1 MSLLNVPLELAP
13 LHPEQDRSHLLESP
27 INQTPADSP
36 HRMKTNIVET
46 SGSCRLEIRQLERES
61 STDYFITATVERPL
75 SAVAAA
81 DELFSQVASALV
93 LKRIQ
98 PFQEKVYGR
107 TGARNAVLK
116 RRDTIYRQRG
126 LDRTM
131 AVTWIQGAPVHGC
144 DFAGVQIWGTS
155 PRDGEACVR
164 TVENPV
170 TGRGRLW
177 TGSGF
182 RLLHLPSIS
191 GQPGAGRVAQATQM
205 FTNMGL
211 GLKAHGMRFTNILR
225 TWIYVARLLD
235 WYGELNGVRTEIY
248 RKEGLGLEGGPVFPA
263 STGIMG
269 QSGDEECILDVLALE
284 ADSPG
289 AARATPIS
297 RSARQA
303 SSFNYGSSFS
313 RGMALE
319 IEGRRTVFISGTA
332 SINSAGLSTH
342 VGDAEGQ
349 SLETLMCIAAI
360 LEEQGGGLQH
370 IASATLFCKNREA
383 WEAWERVTRLL
394 GIPAIPKVCVIADV
408 CRHDL
413 LVEMEAVALI

>member
-1 MSLLNVPLELAP
+1 
-13 LHPEQDRSHLLESP
+13 
-27 INQTPADSP
+27 
-36 HRMKTNIVET
+36 MKTNIVET
-46 SGSCRLEIRQLERES
+46 SGSCRLEIRQSERES
-61 STDYFITATVERPL
+61 FTDYFITATIEGPL
-75 SAVAAA
+75 PAAAAA
-81 DELFSQVASALV
+81 DELFAKVAAALV

-98 PFQEKVYGR
+98 PFQEKVYGL
-107 TGARNAVLK
+107 TGVRAAVLK

-131 AVTWIQGAPVHGC
+131 PVTWVQGAPLHECELV
-144 DFAGVQIWGTS
+144 GVQIWGTS
-155 PRDGEACVR
+155 PRDGEVCVK

-182 RLLHLPSIS
+182 RMLHLPSVS
-191 GQPGAGRVAQATQM
+191 GRPGDDRVAQATQM

-211 GLKAHGMRFTNILR
+211 GLKAHGMRFANILR

-235 WYGELNGVRTEIY
+235 WYGELNGVRTSIY

-269 QSGDEECILDVLALE
+269 QSGDEECILDVLALD
-284 ADSPG
+284 ADTPG
-289 AARATPIS
+289 DARATPII
-297 RSARQA
+297 RSPRQD

-332 SINSAGLSTH
+332 SINAAGASTH
-342 VGDAEGQ
+342 IGDAESQ
-349 SLETLMCIAAI
+349 SLETLMCISAI
-360 LEEQGGGLQH
+360 LEEQGGGLQN
-370 IASATLFCKNREA
+370 ITSATLFCKDREA

-394 GIPAIPKVCVIADV
+394 GIPVLPKVCVLADV

-413 LVEMEAVALI
+413 LVEMEAVAVI

>member
-1 MSLLNVPLELAP
+1 MSLLNVPPELVP
-13 LHPEQDRSHLLESP
+13 LRRERDRSHLPGNSLDP
-27 INQTPADSP
+27 TPADGP
-36 HRMKTNIVET
+36 HNMKTNIVET
-46 SGSCRLEIRQLERES
+46 SGSCRLEIRQSERES
-61 STDYFITATVERPL
+61 FTDYFITATVEKPL
-75 SAVAAA
+75 SAAAA
-81 DELFSQVASALV
+81 AEEVFSQVAAALV

-98 PFQEKVYGR
+98 PFQEKAYGL
-107 TGARNAVLK
+107 TGVRAAVLK

-131 AVTWIQGAPVHGC
+131 PVTWIQGTPLQGC

-155 PRDGEACVR
+155 PRDGEACVK

-191 GQPGAGRVAQATQM
+191 GQPGADRVAQATQM

-225 TWIYVARLLD
+225 TWIYAARLLD
-235 WYGELNGVRTEIY
+235 WYSELNGVRTAIY
-248 RKEGLGLEGGPVFPA
+248 RKEGLGLEGGPAFPA

-269 QSGDEECILDVLALE
+269 QSGDEECILDVVALD
-284 ADSPG
+284 ADAPDG
-289 AARATPIS
+289 AKATPIS
-297 RSARQA
+297 RSRRQD

-313 RGMALE
+313 RAMALE

-332 SINSAGLSTH
+332 SINSAGASTH

-360 LEEQGGGLQH
+360 LEEQGGGLKD

-394 GIPAIPKVCVIADV
+394 GIPALPKVCVIADV

-413 LVEMEAVALI
+413 LVEMEAVAVI